1 VGYNLL
7 VPAVPDDK
15 TPDSCKAR
23 LDQEINDAQKAA
35 CGQMK
40 Q

>member
-1 VGYNLL
+1 VGYDLL
-7 VPAVPDDK
+7 VPAVPDNK
-15 TPDSCKAR
+15 TPDSYEAR
-23 LDQEINDAQKAA
+23 LDQEINDAQTAA